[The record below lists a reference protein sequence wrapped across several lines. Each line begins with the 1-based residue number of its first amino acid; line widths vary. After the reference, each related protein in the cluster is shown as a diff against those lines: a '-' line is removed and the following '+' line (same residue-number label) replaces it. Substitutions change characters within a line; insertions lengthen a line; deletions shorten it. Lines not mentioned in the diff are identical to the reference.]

1 MDFVR
6 VILFGMNFGIIE
18 INLSEGVFVL
28 DIYIWIPT
36 PYFLRGGV
44 DRKVRR
50 NPYIFSCGSNS
61 INPSVFCSQF
71 LLLQLLRDNCIIFK

>member
-36 PYFLRGGV
+36 PYFLRGGSTERF
-44 DRKVRR
+44 DE
-50 NPYIFSCGSNS
+50 IHT
-61 INPSVFCSQF
+61 F
-71 LLLQLLRDNCIIFK
+71 LVAGATR